1 MSENFENQK
10 CFVTGFTK
18 ESLCIIRFF
27 YSPTNIKMLSSGG
40 VFIISEF
47 CYHDIVVMTHTHL
60 SMVLK

>member
-1 MSENFENQK
+1 MSENLENK
-10 CFVTGFTK
+10 KPFVIGFAK

-27 YSPTNIKMLSSGG
+27 NSLSDIKMLSPGW

-47 CYHDIVVMTHTHL
+47 CYHDIVVMTHIHP